1 MSKIAVLCN
10 DGVEEIECLTVVDF
24 CRRAGIEVITVS
36 VTGKRQIMGAHQIV
50 FHADEVYADMNFD
63 EFDGIVYPG
72 GPGTGA
78 MGEKPGVKELAQKFL
93 NNGKMLA
100 AICAAPGIGKKTAEK
115 VILELKDKLSLED
128 ALEHTMNGD
137 AGDISYGDP
146 SGVQSEA
153 VQALTALGYSSTE
166 ALRAVKKIEIT
177 EAMDVEAVLKQALK
191 QML

>member
-100 AICAAPGIGKKTAEK
+100 AICAAPGMISETGIPGCKPKGGA
-115 VILELKDKLSLED
+115 IWSED
-128 ALEHTMNGD
+128 AAVVDGNLVTGKGPGAAAEFAIEIIRYLT
-137 AGDISYGDP
+137 GDIKAE
-146 SGVQSEA
+146 QIR
-153 VQALTALGYSSTE
+153 TST
-166 ALRAVKKIEIT
+166 
-177 EAMDVEAVLKQALK
+177 M
-191 QML
+191 M

>member
-50 FHADEVYADMNFD
+50 FHA
-63 EFDGIVYPG
+63 
-72 GPGTGA
+72 

-100 AICAAPGIGKKTAEK
+100 AICAAPGMISETGILKEK
-115 VILELKDKLSLED
+115 HATGYPGCKPEGGAIWSED
-128 ALEHTMNGD
+128 AAVVDGNLVTGKGPGAAAEFAIEIIRYL
-137 AGDISYGDP
+137 AGDIKAE
-146 SGVQSEA
+146 QIR
-153 VQALTALGYSSTE
+153 TST
-166 ALRAVKKIEIT
+166 
-177 EAMDVEAVLKQALK
+177 M
-191 QML
+191 M

>member
-72 GPGTGA
+72 EWEPA
-78 MGEKPGVKELAQKFL
+78 QWVKNRVSKSWRRNF
-93 NNGKMLA
+93 
-100 AICAAPGIGKKTAEK
+100 
-115 VILELKDKLSLED
+115 
-128 ALEHTMNGD
+128 
-137 AGDISYGDP
+137 
-146 SGVQSEA
+146 
-153 VQALTALGYSSTE
+153 
-166 ALRAVKKIEIT
+166 
-177 EAMDVEAVLKQALK
+177 
-191 QML
+191 

>member
-24 CRRAGIEVITVS
+24 CRRAGIEVTTVS
-36 VTGKRQIMGAHQIV
+36 VTGKRQIMGAHKIM

-93 NNGKMLA
+93 NHGKLLA
-100 AICAAPGIGKKTAEK
+100 AIGRINRNFKRKTCNRLSGMQTGRRRN
-115 VILELKDKLSLED
+115 LE
-128 ALEHTMNGD
+128 
-137 AGDISYGDP
+137 
-146 SGVQSEA
+146 
-153 VQALTALGYSSTE
+153 
-166 ALRAVKKIEIT
+166 
-177 EAMDVEAVLKQALK
+177 
-191 QML
+191 

>member
-1 MSKIAVLCN
+1 MSKIAVLSN
-10 DGVEEIECLTVVDF
+10 DGVEQIECLTVVDF
-24 CRRAGIEVITVS
+24 CTRAAIEVITVS

-100 AICAAPGIGKKTAEK
+100 AICAAPGIISETGILKEK
-115 VILELKDKLSLED
+115 HATGYPRCKPEGGAIWSED
-128 ALEHTMNGD
+128 AAVVDGNLVTGKGPGAAAEFAIEIIRYL
-137 AGDISYGDP
+137 AGDIKAE
-146 SGVQSEA
+146 QIR
-153 VQALTALGYSSTE
+153 TST
-166 ALRAVKKIEIT
+166 
-177 EAMDVEAVLKQALK
+177 M
-191 QML
+191 M